1 MTKGEHQMT
10 QVKVRIH
17 SVEGIET
24 EIEGLGTGKLTAE
37 RQPKI
42 GTRGGMGFGVAKSC
56 ASR

>member
-1 MTKGEHQMT
+1 MT